1 MNHKF
6 ESSIEYLISLQNLR
20 NKSFNDAIQRLVD
33 TLPVNQQPKQW
44 VYNDDGELVD
54 VKEYVK
60 NMNEP
65 KSNPIGFLH

>member
-6 ESSIEYLISLQNLR
+6 ESSIDYLISLQNLR

-33 TLPVNQQPKQW
+33 TLPVDQQPKQW
-44 VYNDDGELVD
+44 VYNDAGELVD
-54 VKEYVK
+54 VRDYVK

-65 KSNPIGFLH
+65 KSNPIGFLQ

>member
-6 ESSIEYLISLQNLR
+6 ESSIAYLISLQNLR

-65 KSNPIGFLH
+65 KSNPIGFLQ

>member
-60 NMNEP
+60 NMN
-65 KSNPIGFLH
+65 

>member
-33 TLPVNQQPKQW
+33 TLPVDQQPKQW
-44 VYNDDGELVD
+44 VYNDAGELVD
-54 VKEYVK
+54 VRDYVK

-65 KSNPIGFLH
+65 KSNPIGFLQ

>member
-6 ESSIEYLISLQNLR
+6 EPSVEYLISLQNLR

-54 VKEYVK
+54 VKEYV
-60 NMNEP
+60 NTMNNIP
-65 KSNPIGFLH
+65 SKPIGFIQ